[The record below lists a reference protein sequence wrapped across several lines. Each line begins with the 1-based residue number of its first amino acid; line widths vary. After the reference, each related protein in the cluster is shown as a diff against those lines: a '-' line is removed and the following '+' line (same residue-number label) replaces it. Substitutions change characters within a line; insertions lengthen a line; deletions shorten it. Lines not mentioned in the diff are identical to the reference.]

1 MDIPNSMKYA
11 LRKSQSVDATT
22 ILRQFAS
29 GNGSSF
35 NTATNE
41 IRINVSAD
49 GFLDGSKSYLYFT
62 IKNLNQSASQALL
75 LDSDALSWVDQI
87 RIESQG
93 AVLERIERC
102 GVYNNVLGK
111 YRSGLGK
118 VQARNAKCGGPPQAA
133 NMSLSGAEVNETKQ
147 LTVTCPIPSGFLHG
161 HQGRAIPQGTNF
173 DIVIRVNSTAKECFK
188 WETEGANLFS
198 IENPRF
204 YAPVYRINNP
214 DVMGDYGAALM
225 ERGISW
231 SGDIAKTY
239 INSIQAGTGPQPL
252 QINDRSESLKSFV
265 SVMRETA
272 VVNLGVSNSQSTSIL
287 TGLTEMRYVI
297 AGQNYP
303 QDSILYSATAGAED
317 CARLYEEAQKALATG
332 NQTHC
337 EPNVSFTNFNST
349 DGVMAVDLRKFDDE
363 TLSMTGLNTAAT
375 ASPNLLHL
383 QLTSGVASEVVT
395 FAICDA
401 VFTLDGRGSVSVR
414 S

>member
-11 LRKSQSVDATT
+11 LRKSQSVDAST

-35 NTATNE
+35 DTATNE
-41 IRINVSAD
+41 IRISVSGAD
-49 GFLDGSKSYLYFT
+49 GFLDGTKSYLYFT
-62 IKNLNQSASQALL
+62 IKNKNAGASQNLI
-75 LDSDALSWVDQI
+75 LDSDALCWVDQI

-118 VQARNAKCGGPPQAA
+118 VQARNGKCGGPPQAA
-133 NMSLSGAEVNETKQ
+133 NMSLNGEAVVENTQ
-147 LTVTCPIPSGFLHG
+147 LTVACPIPSGFLHG
-161 HQGRAIPQGTNF
+161 HMGRAIPQGTNF
-173 DIVIRVNSTAKECFK
+173 DIVIRVNSVAAQCFK
-188 WETEGANLFS
+188 WQSAGNTSFS

-204 YAPVYRINNP
+204 YAPVYRVNNP

-231 SGDIAKTY
+231 SGDVAKTY
-239 INSIQAGTGPQPL
+239 INSVTAGSGPQPL
-252 QINDRSESLKSFV
+252 QINDRSESLKSLV
-265 SVMRETA
+265 SVMRGTTTTSSATA
-272 VVNLGVSNSQSTSIL
+272 NSQSTSIL

-303 QDSILYSATAGAED
+303 QDSVLYSDTD
-317 CARLYEEAQKALATG
+317 SARLYEEAQKALATG
-332 NQTHC
+332 TQTHC
-337 EPNVSFTNFNST
+337 EPNVSSTNFNST
-349 DGVMAVDLRKFDDE
+349 DGIIAVDLRKFDDE

-383 QLTSGVASEVVT
+383 QLSGAVASELVT
-395 FAICDA
+395 FAICEA

-414 S
+414 T